1 VTPRILV
8 AGGGIGGLACALA
21 LARGATGAAAD
32 RGPEA
37 VLRPI
42 HAPRSRID
50 LLEQADAFGEVGAGL
65 QLGPNATRRLHA
77 LGLKEALAGIAAVP
91 EALVVR
97 GTGGD
102 GVVARLPLGESMHRR
117 YGAPYCCVH
126 RADLHALLLDAVRGS
141 DGTTLHLGA
150 RIGRIETRGE
160 SVHVASADG
169 RGWSGDALIGADGL
183 WSAVRSH
190 VTGPADPAP
199 RVTGHTAWRALVPQA
214 ALPAA
219 LRGDDVR
226 VWLGARLHAV
236 AYPVRGG
243 AALNVVVLA
252 ESAPAGDARD
262 WDQATGL
269 DALQRATGRCG
280 GMLQALIEAM
290 PGWRAWTL
298 CDRAPLAGPAAM
310 ARGRIALA
318 GDAAHPMLPY
328 MAQGAGMAIEDA
340 VALAGTLGAGSGTTA
355 ADVPAAL
362 SRYAAARWQRNA
374 RVQARARR
382 NGVVFHLA
390 GPARLARDAGLRAL
404 GPRLLDVPWLYAG

>member
-1 VTPRILV
+1 MASRILV

-21 LARGATGAAAD
+21 LARGA
-32 RGPEA
+32 A
-37 VLRPI
+37 VDGDAMSAHRTVR
-42 HAPRSRID
+42 APRHRVD

-77 LGLKEALAGIAAVP
+77 LGLARALAGIAAVP
-91 EALVVR
+91 DALVVR

-102 GVVARLPLGESMHRR
+102 GVVARLPLGEAMRRR

-126 RADLHALLLDAVRGS
+126 RADLHAMLLDAARGS
-141 DGTTLHLGA
+141 AGTTLHLGA
-150 RIGRIETRGE
+150 RIDRIDAGDAAVRVDG
-160 SVHVASADG
+160 ADG
-169 RGWSGDALIGADGL
+169 RHWSGDALIGADGL
-183 WSAVRSH
+183 WSAVRAQVS
-190 VTGPADPAP
+190 GPADPPP

-214 ALPAA
+214 VLPAA
-219 LRGDDVR
+219 LRGADVR

-262 WDQATGL
+262 WDQTTGL

-290 PGWRAWTL
+290 PAWRAWTL
-298 CDRAPLAGPAAM
+298 CDRAPLAGPSGM
-310 ARGRIALA
+310 ARGRVALA

-340 VALAGTLGAGSGTTA
+340 VALADALGDAAA

-362 SRYAAARWQRNA
+362 ARYADARWRRNA

-382 NGVVFHLA
+382 NGVVFHLS

-404 GPRLLDVPWLYAG
+404 GPKLLDVPWLYAG